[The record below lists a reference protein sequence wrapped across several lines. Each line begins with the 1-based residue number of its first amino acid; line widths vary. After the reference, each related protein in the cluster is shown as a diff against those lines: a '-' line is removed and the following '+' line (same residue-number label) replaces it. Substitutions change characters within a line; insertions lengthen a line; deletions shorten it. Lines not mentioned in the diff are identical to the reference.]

1 MRSLVRYLKEFAR
14 AHLTPVRYPPGLL
27 RPRAPPVQSDQR
39 ALIKLAARLGPVFK
53 QWAGRHTTY
62 IVGHKRA
69 RRFLAEHE
77 DKISSISVDLAPI
90 VPGGWIRQMR
100 GETHRHYRRILLE
113 ALQATLLAE
122 HEAAIRAAIAGA
134 LGAVAAHPGPPEA
147 LAAFIRQQLRAA
159 ARSVMIRLFLGV
171 PADDPLFPELSRLYD
186 RFGPEAPVA
195 RVESGNA
202 EAYRTIR
209 TLMLQRVAAMR
220 ERPPAMMSAL
230 RAMVERDA
238 VDDTSLGHVIFMV
251 EPGYFDVC
259 SLWRWVMKILADN
272 PATVAE
278 IAPVIAGGGEAAQR
292 MVDAV
297 GKECLR
303 LEQSEILFK
312 RAHQQCAIDGM
323 RVPANSEVRV
333 CLWEGHKDAG
343 VFPEPFAFRPQR
355 FLEREYS
362 LDEYAPFGL
371 DKHRCL
377 GSAIVLF
384 VTAIFVE
391 ELFARR
397 PWQVVGDG
405 PPVYGI
411 YHWEPNP
418 AFAVRLAT
426 EANAITRP
434 SARIDRDA

>member
-1 MRSLVRYLKEFAR
+1 
-14 AHLTPVRYPPGLL
+14 
-27 RPRAPPVQSDQR
+27 
-39 ALIKLAARLGPVFK
+39 
-53 QWAGRHTTY
+53 
-62 IVGHKRA
+62 
-69 RRFLAEHE
+69 
-77 DKISSISVDLAPI
+77 
-90 VPGGWIRQMR
+90 
-100 GETHRHYRRILLE
+100 
-113 ALQATLLAE
+113 
-122 HEAAIRAAIAGA
+122 
-134 LGAVAAHPGPPEA
+134 
-147 LAAFIRQQLRAA
+147 
-159 ARSVMIRLFLGV
+159 
-171 PADDPLFPELSRLYD
+171 
-186 RFGPEAPVA
+186 
-195 RVESGNA
+195 
-202 EAYRTIR
+202 
-209 TLMLQRVAAMR
+209 
-220 ERPPAMMSAL
+220 
-230 RAMVERDA
+230 
-238 VDDTSLGHVIFMV
+238 
-251 EPGYFDVC
+251 
-259 SLWRWVMKILADN
+259 
-272 PATVAE
+272 
-278 IAPVIAGGGEAAQR
+278 
-292 MVDAV
+292 
-297 GKECLR
+297 
-303 LEQSEILFK
+303 
-312 RAHQQCAIDGM
+312 M

-391 ELFARR
+391 ELLARR